1 MLRMCLCRFIYLF
14 LLLSVFV
21 STIATSNYYSAQQ
34 GSNLLIV
41 AGVNGLDYYPE
52 SEVIDLENGGNCDS
66 SWTKFPRD
74 IIGGTGTI
82 FGPKKMCTHEGI

>member
-1 MLRMCLCRFIYLF
+1 MFRSIYLF
-14 LLLSVFV
+14 SLFSVFV
-21 STIATSNYYSAQQ
+21 STIATSNYYSAEQ

-52 SEVIDLENGGNCDS
+52 SEVIDLENGGKCDS

-74 IIGGTGTI
+74 IIGGTGAI
-82 FGPKKMCTHEGI
+82 FGPKKMGIYEGT